1 MAEQAPDTSSKTTA
15 RDLLV
20 GVFGFATCLLTAV
33 ILWWIET
40 RSGFAF
46 YTWTFWFVIPV
57 WAVFSGFVGASGYY
71 AGAWV
76 LNHHPTPLLLLN
88 IVLASVGT
96 FFLVHYL
103 SFVTMQVDDVS
114 VRDGHLISAV
124 PRHCDPV
131 DVDGI
136 PCAERGRRCYR

>member
-76 LNHHPTPLLLLN
+76 LNHRPTPLLLLN

-96 FFLVHYL
+96 FFLRSL
-103 SFVTMQVDDVS
+103 SVVCDYAS
-114 VRDGHLISAV
+114 RRRVR
-124 PRHCDPV
+124 PRRSSHF
-131 DVDGI
+131 
-136 PCAERGRRCYR
+136 RSSSTL